1 MTDASYRVKQVYF
14 ELVHC
19 WTRLSVGMSWD
30 WGHGGDPLYA
40 PVFSLSSC
48 HGHICP
54 ILVKLFA
61 KTHAVYIAER
71 EDNIYCRNWG
81 PKFILTPQIGW
92 ILRAVSLFKNWRALF
107 KIKGQRLWW
116 SHRLTIRSA
125 IGWVR
130 SSVWKRRLFQNWGAP
145 LNSGKLAGIRPND
158 QAKMQQ
164 TRKW

>member
-1 MTDASYRVKQVYF
+1 MVVTPY
-14 ELVHC
+14 
-19 WTRLSVGMSWD
+19 TRQCFHWAAATV
-30 WGHGGDPLYA
+30 
-40 PVFSLSSC
+40 
-48 HGHICP
+48 I
-54 ILVKLFA
+54 FA
-61 KTHAVYIAER
+61 QFWSNFLQKAHAVYIAER

-130 SSVWKRRLFQNWGAP
+130 SSVWKRRLFLNWGAP
-145 LNSGKLAGIRPND
+145 LNSGKLAGIRQYSNEDATDNELISNYFAQIEGRPSILEN
-158 QAKMQQ
+158 
-164 TRKW
+164 